1 MIAVLQRLSRGSVVI
16 DGSEVAS
23 AGRGLL
29 ILLGV
34 ADGDGQLDADL
45 LAEKIAKLRI
55 FEDENGKMNLSV
67 NDVGGSAIVVSNFTL
82 LANYKHGNRP
92 DFLSAAKPPVSEPLY
107 EYFKSKLQ
115 TLIPSVS
122 SGVFGADMQ
131 VSITNDGPITI
142 VMDSNVLKAGNK

>member
-16 DGSEVAS
+16 DGREVA
-23 AGRGLL
+23 AAEKGLL

-34 ADGDGQLDADL
+34 ADGDTQIDADL
-45 LAEKIAKLRI
+45 LADKIAKLRI
-55 FEDENGKMNLSV
+55 FEDENGKMNLSI

-107 EYFKSKLQ
+107 EYFKSRLAG
-115 TLIPSVS
+115 LVPSVS
-122 SGVFGADMQ
+122 SGVFGADMK
-131 VSITNDGPITI
+131 VSITNDGPVTI
-142 VMDSNVLKAGNK
+142 VMDSNVLKAGKK